1 MVSDEILHR
10 LNDGTSQKVV
20 HVKEEMLPGHQRL
33 DFYLETIIARSPHL
47 RDAGAAVQAIA
58 EAGKR
63 IAKLLAC
70 GPLAGN
76 LAAIV
81 GDSIDGDGQKALDV
95 LTHDIVL
102 DALRAAPVAVF
113 ASEEADQPE
122 ILNPAAHLAVAVDPL
137 DGSSN
142 VDTLAPVG
150 TIFSILPITDFD
162 AAAPELVFYQPG
174 RNQLAAGFLI
184 YGPHT
189 ALVLTIGA
197 GTTIFT
203 LDPASGQFLATIN
216 DVTVSPKTR
225 EYAINGSNMR
235 HWDPEIRSYIV
246 DLKKGHS
253 GPRGVDF
260 NMRWLASMVAEAYR
274 ILQRGGIYLYPVDQR
289 PNYRA
294 GRLRLIYEA
303 NPIAMIMEQAGAAAT
318 DGHSAI
324 LDLCP
329 KTLHQ
334 RCALVFGS
342 ADEVARVREAYAG
355 GDPTPSPLF
364 KSRSLF
370 RQAGSDHELLT

>member
-1 MVSDEILHR
+1 MV
-10 LNDGTSQKVV
+10 Q
-20 HVKEEMLPGHQRL
+20 VKEEMLSDHQRL
-33 DFYLETIIARSPHL
+33 ELYLETIIARSPHL
-47 RDAGAAVQAIA
+47 RDAGEAVRAMA

-70 GPLAGN
+70 GPLAGD

-95 LTHDIVL
+95 LTHDIVRE
-102 DALRAAPVAVF
+102 ALRDAPVAVF
-113 ASEEADQPE
+113 ASEEADQPD
-122 ILNPAAHLAVAVDPL
+122 ILNPTAHLAVAVDPL

-150 TIFSILPITDFD
+150 TIFSILPITDLD
-162 AAAPELVFYQPG
+162 LAAPESAFYQPG

-197 GTTIFT
+197 GTAIFT
-203 LDPASGQFLATIN
+203 LDPVSQQFLATITN
-216 DVTVSPKTR
+216 VAVSPKTR

-246 DLKKGHS
+246 DLKKGHG

-289 PNYRA
+289 PNYRS

-318 DGHSAI
+318 DGHAAI

-329 KTLHQ
+329 ESLHQ

-342 ADEVARVREAYAG
+342 ADEVTRVREAYLG
-355 GDPTPSPLF
+355 NDPAPSPLF